1 MKIIDQTNWPRKS
14 QYELFKQLPAPHFSL
29 TSSVKVTSLVAL
41 KKKRSISLFNA
52 MLYHIMTAVNAV
64 PELRMRFRENSVVEH
79 EVVHAS
85 ATIPIENDRFAF
97 CGIKYVPDWNIFDQE
112 CKIALEIAK
121 KQLNL
126 EEHIVDNDEWIF
138 LSCLPW
144 TSFTAMTNP
153 HGGQTDCIPRVTW
166 GRVIGHDSDWVVP
179 VSIQVHHAL
188 VDGIHVGKFYNHL
201 SENIAVWENPQ

>member
-1 MKIIDQTNWPRKS
+1 MKIIDQANWPRKS

-29 TSSVKVTSLVAL
+29 TNSVKVANLVAL
-41 KKKRSISLFNA
+41 KKKRPISLFNA

-64 PELRMRFRENSVVEH
+64 PELRMRFRENTVVEH

-112 CKIALEIAK
+112 CKTALEIAK

-126 EEHIVDNDEWIF
+126 VEHIEDNDEWIF

-153 HGGQTDCIPRVTW
+153 HGGPTDCIPRVTW
-166 GRVIGHDSDWVVP
+166 GRVNGYDSDWVVP